1 MWPQCLGLTLNVTAM
16 VKTLQGY
23 YGIPGEE
30 QFTAAMDL
38 AQVKF
43 ECCGINTSINYDTS
57 LWKLQGLGKKELT
70 VPLTCCHLE
79 NKEDKWA
86 YLDPKPINTTLC
98 QALQLHDYEKHRY
111 IDVSKIIQIEIDINF
126 NIFRVAL
133 IRSNNGIG
141 SSMFIS

>member
-1 MWPQCLGLTLNVTAM
+1 MFLKLYFIFQYFLIVITLLLFEFAICLMISLWPQCLGLTLNVTAM

-79 NKEDKWA
+79 NKSDKWA
-86 YLDPKPINTTLC
+86 YLDPVPVNTTLC
-98 QALQLHDYEKHRY
+98 QALLEHDYEKHRY
-111 IDVSKIIQIEIDINF
+111 VDV
-126 NIFRVAL
+126 
-133 IRSNNGIG
+133 
-141 SSMFIS
+141 